1 MLFSC
6 STAGSWTREQS
17 SSLPVLE
24 SSSLVLV
31 LRQCSCSEEGC
42 KRGEFYQE
50 LMVYTG
56 DVRIHNILPKS
67 IKNNIFS
74 WSCGFVWSQY
84 CFWILCNVGELIVDK
99 RDIVDDDDNYVAGRH
114 DVFCRTI
121 HLHDYWA
128 CDRSRYI

>member
-31 LRQCSCSEEGC
+31 SRQCSCSEEGC

-56 DVRIHNILPKS
+56 DVRIHNFYAQQWLKITLS
-67 IKNNIFS
+67 VGVVALFGVNIASGYFAMLVS
-74 WSCGFVWSQY
+74 
-84 CFWILCNVGELIVDK
+84 
-99 RDIVDDDDNYVAGRH
+99 
-114 DVFCRTI
+114 
-121 HLHDYWA
+121 
-128 CDRSRYI
+128 